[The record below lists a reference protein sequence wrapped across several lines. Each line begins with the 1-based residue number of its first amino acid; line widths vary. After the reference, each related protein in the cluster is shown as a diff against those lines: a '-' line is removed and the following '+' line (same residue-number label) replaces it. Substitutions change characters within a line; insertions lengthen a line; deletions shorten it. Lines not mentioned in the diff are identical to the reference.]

1 MKFKTILAIAFATI
15 LLATNACKKE
25 ETTTVTPTPVEVDQ
39 IPSTYKLIGETYI
52 LGAAAKAKV
61 YSEKDL
67 FVGYNKIFVAMY
79 DSVSNSRLTTGH
91 FDVIP
96 MMDMGMMKHSAP
108 FELEDDTMPTDKFW
122 KAAIVFIMPSSAGKW
137 TLNMAFHNHKTDKD
151 GEGELEVN
159 VINPTTSVMKSFKA
173 SDSTNLFVTLIQPTT
188 PKIGLNNFE
197 ISIHKKDGMMGFPA
211 VNNYT
216 VEIEPTMPS
225 MGHGSPNNVNPVF
238 ISMGHYIGKVN
249 FTMTGLW
256 NVKITLKKNGVTI
269 DNKQSFDITL

>member
-1 MKFKTILAIAFATI
+1 MKFKTILAITFATI

-25 ETTTVTPTPVEVDQ
+25 ETTTVTPTPVIVDQ

-61 YSEKDL
+61 YAEKDF
-67 FVGYNKIFVAMY
+67 FVGYNKIFVAMF
-79 DSVSNSRLTTGH
+79 DSVSNTRLTDGH

-96 MMDMGMMKHSAP
+96 RMDMGMMKHSAP
-108 FELEDDTMPTDKFW
+108 VEITEESIPSDKFW

-137 TLNMAFHNHKTDKD
+137 TLNMAFHNHNTDKE

-159 VINPTTSVMKSFKA
+159 VINPTTSVMKSFIA
-173 SDSTNLFVTLIQPTT
+173 SDSTKLFVTLIQPTT

-197 ISIHKKDGMMGFPA
+197 ISIHKKDMMDFPA
-211 VNNYT
+211 VNDYT

-225 MGHGSPNNVNPVF
+225 MGHGSPNNVNPVNTTL
-238 ISMGHYIGKVN
+238 GHYVGKVN

-256 NVKITLKKNGVTI
+256 NVKLTLKKNGVTI

>member
-1 MKFKTILAIAFATI
+1 MKFKTILAITFATI

-25 ETTTVTPTPVEVDQ
+25 ETSTVTPTPVEVDQ
-39 IPSTYKLIGETYI
+39 IPSNYKLMGETYI
-52 LGAAAKAKV
+52 IGAAAKAKV

-67 FVGYNKIFVAMY
+67 FVGYNKIFVAMF
-79 DSVSNSRLTTGH
+79 DSVSNTRLTDGH

-108 FELEDDTMPTDKFW
+108 VEITDESIPSDKFW

-137 TLNMAFHNHKTDKD
+137 TLNMAFHNHKTDKE

-159 VINPTTSVMKSFKA
+159 VINPTTSVMKSFTA
-173 SDSTNLFVTLIQPTT
+173 SDSTKLFVTLIQPTT

-197 ISIHKKDGMMGFPA
+197 ISIHKKDMMDFPA
-211 VNNYT
+211 VNDYT

-238 ISMGHYIGKVN
+238 TSMGHYIGKVN

-256 NVKITLKKNGVTI
+256 NVKLTLKKNGVTI

>member
-1 MKFKTILAIAFATI
+1 MKFKTILAITFATI

-25 ETTTVTPTPVEVDQ
+25 ETTTVTPTPVIVDQ

-61 YSEKDL
+61 YAEKEL
-67 FVGYNKIFVAMY
+67 FVGYNKIFVAMF
-79 DSVSNSRLTTGH
+79 DSVSNTRLTDGH

-108 FELEDDTMPTDKFW
+108 VEITEESIPSDKFW

-137 TLNMAFHNHKTDKD
+137 TLNMAFHNHKTDKE

-159 VINPTTSVMKSFKA
+159 VINPTTSVMKSFIA
-173 SDSTNLFVTLIQPTT
+173 SDSTKLFVTLIQPTT

-197 ISIHKKDGMMGFPA
+197 ISIHKKDMMDFPA
-211 VNNYT
+211 VNDYT

-225 MGHGSPNNVNPVF
+225 MGHGSPNNVNPVNTTL
-238 ISMGHYIGKVN
+238 GHYVGKVN

-256 NVKITLKKNGVTI
+256 NVKLTLKKNGVTI

>member
-1 MKFKTILAIAFATI
+1 MKFKTILAITFATI

-25 ETTTVTPTPVEVDQ
+25 ETTTVTPTPVIVDQ
-39 IPSTYKLIGETYI
+39 IPSTYKLMGETYI

-61 YSEKDL
+61 YAEKDF
-67 FVGYNKIFVAMY
+67 FVGYNKIFVAMF
-79 DSVSNSRLTTGH
+79 DSVSNTRLTDGH

-108 FELEDDTMPTDKFW
+108 VEITEESIPSDKFW

-137 TLNMAFHNHKTDKD
+137 TLNMAFHNHKTDKE

-159 VINPTTSVMKSFKA
+159 VINPTTSVMKSFIA
-173 SDSTNLFVTLIQPTT
+173 SDSTKLFVTLIQPTT

-197 ISIHKKDGMMGFPA
+197 ISIHKKDMMDFPA
-211 VNNYT
+211 VNDYT

-238 ISMGHYIGKVN
+238 TSMGHYVGKVN

-256 NVKITLKKNGVTI
+256 NVKLTLKKNGVTI

>member
-1 MKFKTILAIAFATI
+1 MKFKTILAITFATI

-25 ETTTVTPTPVEVDQ
+25 ETSTVTPTPVEVDQ
-39 IPSTYKLIGETYI
+39 IPSTYKLMGETYI
-52 LGAAAKAKV
+52 IGAAAKAKV

-67 FVGYNKIFVAMY
+67 FVGYNKIFVAMF
-79 DSVSNSRLTTGH
+79 DSVSNTRLTDGH

-108 FELEDDTMPTDKFW
+108 VEITDESIPSDKFW

-137 TLNMAFHNHKTDKD
+137 TLNMAFHNHKTDKE

-159 VINPTTSVMKSFKA
+159 VINPTTSVMKSFMA
-173 SDSTNLFVTLIQPTT
+173 SDSTKLFVSLIQPTT

-197 ISIHKKDGMMGFPA
+197 ISIHKKDMMDFPA
-211 VNNYT
+211 VNDYT

-238 ISMGHYIGKVN
+238 TSMGHYIGKVN

-269 DNKQSFDITL
+269 DNKQSFDITF

>member
-1 MKFKTILAIAFATI
+1 MKFKTILAITFATI

-25 ETTTVTPTPVEVDQ
+25 ETTTVTPTPVIVDQ
-39 IPSTYKLIGETYI
+39 IPSTYKLMGETYI
-52 LGAAAKAKV
+52 IGAAAKAKV
-61 YSEKDL
+61 YAEKDF
-67 FVGYNKIFVAMY
+67 FVGYNKIFVAMF
-79 DSVSNSRLTTGH
+79 DSVSNTRLTDGH

-108 FELEDDTMPTDKFW
+108 VEITEESIPSDKFW

-137 TLNMAFHNHKTDKD
+137 TLNMAFHNHKTDKE

-159 VINPTTSVMKSFKA
+159 VINPTTSVMKSFIA
-173 SDSTNLFVTLIQPTT
+173 SDSTKLFVTLIQPTT

-197 ISIHKKDGMMGFPA
+197 ISIHKKDMMDFPA
-211 VNNYT
+211 VNDYT

-238 ISMGHYIGKVN
+238 TSMGHYVGKVN

-256 NVKITLKKNGVTI
+256 NVKLTLKKNGVTI

>member
-108 FELEDDTMPTDKFW
+108 FELEDDTLPSDKFW

-137 TLNMAFHNHKTDKD
+137 TLNMAFHNHKTDKE
-151 GEGELEVN
+151 GEGELEVP

-173 SDSTNLFVTLIQPTT
+173 SDSTKLFVTLIQPAT

-197 ISIHKKDGMMGFPA
+197 ISIHKKDMMDFPA
-211 VNNYT
+211 VNDYT

-238 ISMGHYIGKVN
+238 TSMGHYIGKVN

>member
-1 MKFKTILAIAFATI
+1 MKFKTILAITFATI
-15 LLATNACKKE
+15 LLATNACKKDE
-25 ETTTVTPTPVEVDQ
+25 SITTINPTPTDQ
-39 IPSTYKLIGETYI
+39 IPSNYKLIGETYI
-52 LGAAAKAKV
+52 YGAAAKAKV
-61 YSEKDL
+61 YAEKEL
-67 FVGYNKIFVAMY
+67 FVGYNKIFVAMF
-79 DSVSNSRLTTGH
+79 DSVSNTRLTDGH

-108 FELEDDTMPTDKFW
+108 VEITDESIPSDKFW

-137 TLNMAFHNHKTDKD
+137 TLNMAFHNHKTDKE

-159 VINPTTSVMKSFKA
+159 VINPTTSVMKSFMA
-173 SDSTNLFVTLIQPTT
+173 SDSTKLFVSLIQPAT

-197 ISIHKKDGMMGFPA
+197 ISIHKKDMMDFPA
-211 VNNYT
+211 VNDYT
-216 VEIEPTMPS
+216 LEIEPTMPS

-238 ISMGHYIGKVN
+238 TSMGHYIGKVN

-269 DNKQSFDITL
+269 DNKQSFDITF

>member
-1 MKFKTILAIAFATI
+1 MKFKTILAITFATI

-25 ETTTVTPTPVEVDQ
+25 ETTTVTPTPVIVDQ
-39 IPSTYKLIGETYI
+39 IPSTYKLMGETYI

-61 YSEKDL
+61 YAEKDF
-67 FVGYNKIFVAMY
+67 FVGYNKIFVAMF
-79 DSVSNSRLTTGH
+79 DSVSNTRLTDGH

-96 MMDMGMMKHSAP
+96 LMDMGMMKHSAP
-108 FELEDDTMPTDKFW
+108 VEITEESIPSDKFW

-137 TLNMAFHNHKTDKD
+137 TLNMAFHNHKTDKE

-159 VINPTTSVMKSFKA
+159 VINPTTSVMKSFMA
-173 SDSTNLFVTLIQPTT
+173 NDSTNLFVSLIQPTI
-188 PKIGLNNFE
+188 PIIGLNNFE
-197 ISIHKKDGMMGFPA
+197 ISIHKKDMMDFPA
-211 VNNYT
+211 VNDYT

-225 MGHGSPNNVNPVF
+225 MGHGSPNNVNPVNTTL
-238 ISMGHYIGKVN
+238 GHYVGKVN

-256 NVKITLKKNGVTI
+256 NVKLTLKKNGVTI

>member
-137 TLNMAFHNHKTDKD
+137 TLNMAFHNHKTDKE
-151 GEGELEVN
+151 GEGELEVP

-173 SDSTNLFVTLIQPTT
+173 SDSTNLFVTLIQPAT

-197 ISIHKKDGMMGFPA
+197 ISIHKKDMMDFPA
-211 VNNYT
+211 VDDYT

-238 ISMGHYIGKVN
+238 TSMGHYIGKVN

>member
-108 FELEDDTMPTDKFW
+108 FELEDDTLPTDKFW

-137 TLNMAFHNHKTDKD
+137 TLNMAFHNHKTDKE
-151 GEGELEVN
+151 GEGELEVP

-173 SDSTNLFVTLIQPTT
+173 SDSTNLFVTLIQPAT

-197 ISIHKKDGMMGFPA
+197 ISIHKKDMMDFPA
-211 VNNYT
+211 VDDYT

-238 ISMGHYIGKVN
+238 TSMGHYIGKVN

>member
-1 MKFKTILAIAFATI
+1 MKFKTILAITFATI

-25 ETTTVTPTPVEVDQ
+25 ETTTVTPTPVIVDQ
-39 IPSTYKLIGETYI
+39 IPSNYKLMGETYI
-52 LGAAAKAKV
+52 IGAAAKAKV
-61 YSEKDL
+61 YAEKDL
-67 FVGYNKIFVAMY
+67 FVGYNKIFVAMF
-79 DSVSNSRLTTGH
+79 DSVSNTRLTDGH

-108 FELEDDTMPTDKFW
+108 VEITEESIPSDKFW

-137 TLNMAFHNHKTDKD
+137 TLNMAFHNHKTDKE

-159 VINPTTSVMKSFKA
+159 VINPTTSVMKSFIA
-173 SDSTNLFVTLIQPTT
+173 SDSTKLFVTLIQPTT

-197 ISIHKKDGMMGFPA
+197 ISIHKKDMMDFPA
-211 VNNYT
+211 VNDYT

-238 ISMGHYIGKVN
+238 TSMGHYVGKVN

-256 NVKITLKKNGVTI
+256 NVKLTLKKNGVTI

>member
-1 MKFKTILAIAFATI
+1 MYA
-15 LLATNACKKE
+15 
-25 ETTTVTPTPVEVDQ
+25 
-39 IPSTYKLIGETYI
+39 
-52 LGAAAKAKV
+52 
-61 YSEKDL
+61 EKDF
-67 FVGYNKIFVAMY
+67 FVGYNKIFVAMF
-79 DSVSNSRLTTGH
+79 DSVSNTRLTDGH

-108 FELEDDTMPTDKFW
+108 VEITEESIPSDKFW

-137 TLNMAFHNHKTDKD
+137 TLNMAFHNHKTDKE

-159 VINPTTSVMKSFKA
+159 VINPTTSVMKSFIA
-173 SDSTNLFVTLIQPTT
+173 SDSTKLFVTLIQPTT

-197 ISIHKKDGMMGFPA
+197 ISIHKKDMMDFPA
-211 VNNYT
+211 VNDYT

-225 MGHGSPNNVNPVF
+225 MGHGSPNNVNPVNTTL
-238 ISMGHYIGKVN
+238 GHYVGKVN

-256 NVKITLKKNGVTI
+256 NVKLTLKKNGVTI

>member
-67 FVGYNKIFVAMY
+67 FVGYNKIFVAMF
-79 DSVSNSRLTTGH
+79 DSVSNTRLNDGH
-91 FDVIP
+91 FDLTP
-96 MMDMGMMKHSAP
+96 MMDMGMMQHSSP
-108 FELEDDTMPTDKFW
+108 VEVTDESIPSDKFW

-137 TLNMAFHNHKTDKD
+137 TLNLTFHNHKTDKE

-173 SDSTNLFVTLIQPTT
+173 SDSTKLFVTLIQPAT

-197 ISIHKKDGMMGFPA
+197 ISIHKKDMMGFPA
-211 VNNYT
+211 VNDYT

-238 ISMGHYIGKVN
+238 TSMGHYIGKVN

>member
-1 MKFKTILAIAFATI
+1 MKFKTILAITFATI

-25 ETTTVTPTPVEVDQ
+25 ETTTVTPTPVIVDQ

-61 YSEKDL
+61 YAEKDF
-67 FVGYNKIFVAMY
+67 FVGYNKIFVAMF
-79 DSVSNSRLTTGH
+79 DSVSNTRLTDGH

-108 FELEDDTMPTDKFW
+108 VEITEESIPSDKFW

-137 TLNMAFHNHKTDKD
+137 TLNMAFHNHKTDKE

-159 VINPTTSVMKSFKA
+159 VINPTTSVMKSFIA
-173 SDSTNLFVTLIQPTT
+173 SDSTKLFVTLIQPTT

-197 ISIHKKDGMMGFPA
+197 ISIHKKDMMDFPA
-211 VNNYT
+211 VNDYT

-225 MGHGSPNNVNPVF
+225 MGHGSPNNVNPVNTTL
-238 ISMGHYIGKVN
+238 GHYVGKVN

-256 NVKITLKKNGVTI
+256 NVKLTLKKNGVTI

>member
-1 MKFKTILAIAFATI
+1 MKFKTILAITFATI
-15 LLATNACKKE
+15 LLATNACKKDE
-25 ETTTVTPTPVEVDQ
+25 SITVTPTPVEVDQ

-52 LGAAAKAKV
+52 YGAAAKAKV
-61 YSEKDL
+61 YAEKEL

-79 DSVSNSRLTTGH
+79 DSVTNTRLTNGH

-108 FELEDDTMPTDKFW
+108 FELEDDTLPTDKFW

-137 TLNMAFHNHKTDKD
+137 TLNMAFHNHKTDKE
-151 GEGELEVN
+151 GEGELEVP

-173 SDSTNLFVTLIQPTT
+173 SDSTNLFVTLIQPAT

-197 ISIHKKDGMMGFPA
+197 ISIHKKDMMDFPA
-211 VNNYT
+211 VNDYT

-238 ISMGHYIGKVN
+238 TSMGHYIGKVN

>member
-1 MKFKTILAIAFATI
+1 MKFNTILAITFATI

-25 ETTTVTPTPVEVDQ
+25 ETTTVTPTPVIVDQ
-39 IPSTYKLIGETYI
+39 IPSTYKLMGETYI

-61 YSEKDL
+61 YAEKDF
-67 FVGYNKIFVAMY
+67 FVGYNKIFVAMF
-79 DSVSNSRLTTGH
+79 DSVSNTRLTDGH

-108 FELEDDTMPTDKFW
+108 VEITEESIPSDKFW

-137 TLNMAFHNHKTDKD
+137 TLNMAFHNHKTDKE

-159 VINPTTSVMKSFKA
+159 VINPTTSVMKSFIA
-173 SDSTNLFVTLIQPTT
+173 SDSTKLFVTLIQPTT

-197 ISIHKKDGMMGFPA
+197 ISIHKKDMMDFPA
-211 VNNYT
+211 VNDYT

-225 MGHGSPNNVNPVF
+225 MGHGSPNNVNPVNTTL
-238 ISMGHYIGKVN
+238 GHYVGKVN

-256 NVKITLKKNGVTI
+256 NVKLTLKKNGVTI